1 VSATE
6 AKAWIFDIQSFSLKD
21 GPGIRTAVFFKGC
34 PLRCQWC
41 HNPES
46 HVSKPQL
53 MYRANLCV
61 GCMRCVDACRHGAQ
75 QKILVGSS
83 FVHVL
88 DREKCVDCGECVES
102 CCYGALEMA
111 GQEYTPSALLEEI
124 RKDLRYFSLGGG
136 DGRSGDGQDGEGK
149 GGLTFSGGEPMLYP
163 DFIAQFCALAPEIHT
178 AVETSGQADREAFEK
193 VLDSID
199 LFLFDFKLGDSAE
212 HEAWCGAGN
221 SLIVSNLDFLHE
233 RGKEIVLRLPLIPGV
248 NDTESH
254 AKAAAEIL
262 KSHPGIRRAE
272 ILPYHTYGLGKLDE
286 LGRPADPALPGRAMD
301 TEQAEAWAE
310 RLKALAGPAV
320 RIARL

>member
-1 VSATE
+1 MSATE

-46 HVSKPQL
+46 QVSRPQL

-61 GCMRCVDACRHGAQ
+61 GCMRCVEACRHGAQ
-75 QKILVGSS
+75 LKVLAGSA

-111 GQEYTPSALLEEI
+111 GREYTPSALLEEI
-124 RKDLRYFSLGGG
+124 RKDLRYFSLG
-136 DGRSGDGQDGEGK
+136 EK
-149 GGLTFSGGEPMLYP
+149 GGLTFTGGEPMLYP
-163 DFIAQFCALAPEIHT
+163 DFIAEFCALAPEIHA
-178 AVETSGQADREAFEK
+178 AVETSGQAERETFEK

-254 AKAAAEIL
+254 AQAVAEIL
-262 KSHPGIRRAE
+262 RSHPGIKRAD

-286 LGRPADPALPGRAMD
+286 LGRLADLALPGKAMD
-301 TEQAEAWAE
+301 PEQAEAWAE
-310 RLKALAGPAV
+310 RLRAFTGPAV
-320 RIARL
+320 RIVRL

>member
-1 VSATE
+1 MSATE

-21 GPGIRTAVFFKGC
+21 GPGIRTTVFFKGC
-34 PLRCQWC
+34 ALRCQWC

-46 HVSKPQL
+46 HVAKPQL
-53 MYRANLCV
+53 LYRANLCV

-75 QKILVGSS
+75 QKVLVGSA

-111 GQEYTPSALLEEI
+111 GQEYTPSTLMEEI
-124 RKDLRYFSLGGG
+124 KKDLRYFSLGEKA
-136 DGRSGDGQDGEGK
+136 GEGR
-149 GGLTFSGGEPMLYP
+149 GGLTFSGGEPLLYP
-163 DFIAQFCALAPEIHT
+163 DFIAEFCALAPEIHT
-178 AVETSGQADREAFEK
+178 AVETAGFVDRKAFEK

-233 RGKEIVLRLPLIPGV
+233 RGKEIVLRLPLIPGI
-248 NDTESH
+248 NDTPGH
-254 AKAAAEIL
+254 ARAVAQIL
-262 KSHPGIRRAE
+262 ERRPGIKRVE
-272 ILPYHTYGLGKLDE
+272 ILPYHTYGLGKQEE
-286 LGRPADPALPGRAMD
+286 LGMPPYPGVP
-301 TEQAEAWAE
+301 TQAAIPSHVQAWAE
-310 RLKALAGPAV
+310 ELRRLAGTEVAC
-320 RIARL
+320 L

>member
-1 VSATE
+1 
-6 AKAWIFDIQSFSLKD
+6 
-21 GPGIRTAVFFKGC
+21 
-34 PLRCQWC
+34 
-41 HNPES
+41 
-46 HVSKPQL
+46 
-53 MYRANLCV
+53 
-61 GCMRCVDACRHGAQ
+61 MRCVEACRHGAQ
-75 QKILVGSS
+75 RKVLAGSAY
-83 FVHVL
+83 VHVL

-111 GQEYTPSALLEEI
+111 GREYTPSALMDEI
-124 RKDLRYFSLGGG
+124 RKDLRYFNLGGKG
-136 DGRSGDGQDGEGK
+136 GEGR

-163 DFIAQFCALAPEIHT
+163 DFIAQFCALAPEIHA

-233 RGKEIVLRLPLIPGV
+233 MGKEIVLRLPLIPGV

-254 AKAAAEIL
+254 AQAVAEIL
-262 KSHPGIRRAE
+262 KRHSGIKRAE

-301 TEQAEAWAE
+301 PEQVEAWAE
-310 RLKALAGPAV
+310 RLKALAGPAIRIV
-320 RIARL
+320 RL